1 MGVGMPSQF
10 LRQSSY
16 RITILSALTLGV
28 LSGVVII
35 AQLKPRTTDLTGRT
49 PLLTPLSVAD
59 LPDAE
64 LERLAADV
72 LARLTDRG
80 QLVPH
85 DDDLQKSDSFN
96 APLNPRH
103 TFMGLRNARRL
114 LPLAKQL
121 TLETLRERA
130 QVESLTKEAR
140 MIAGVNHLLIDRN
153 LGDSAEVRD
162 EDLSKIWI
170 GPDYAT
176 DLSLDDEAI
185 LLLSHELTHVA
196 VRNGRLNT
204 FIDSVTTTARVSA
217 GVELNHEQKEELACD
232 FTAAEV
238 LKRFIVM
245 NPTSESSTMRFSL
258 AFGYENPEKRLAR
271 AWADFCASY
280 KGESRDKEHLS
291 RDQTIRSLLVLDE
304 EFKSFVPDDAVVSRF
319 CR

>member
-1 MGVGMPSQF
+1 MPSQIF
-10 LRQSSY
+10 RQSSY
-16 RITILSALTLGV
+16 RITILSAVTLGV
-28 LSGVVII
+28 LSGLVII
-35 AQLKPRTTDLTGRT
+35 AQLKPASTELTARTS
-49 PLLTPLSVAD
+49 LLTPLSVAD

-72 LARLTDRG
+72 LSRLTDRG
-80 QLVPH
+80 RIVVH
-85 DDDLQKSDSFN
+85 DDPLPKSDSLN
-96 APLNPRH
+96 APINPHH

-130 QVESLTKEAR
+130 QVSSLNKEAR
-140 MIAGVNHLLIDRN
+140 MIAAVNHLLIDRD

-162 EDLSKIWI
+162 DDLSRIWI

-196 VRNGRLNT
+196 VRTGRLNS

-238 LKRFIVM
+238 LKRFIAM
-245 NPTSESSTMRFSL
+245 NPTSESGSMRFSL
-258 AFGYENPEKRLAR
+258 AFGYESPAKRLAR
-271 AWADFCASY
+271 AWGDFCASY
-280 KGESRDKEHLS
+280 KGESRDREHLS
-291 RDQTIRSLLVLDE
+291 RDQTIRSLVVLDE
-304 EFKSFVPDDAVVSRF
+304 DFKSFVPDDALVNRF